1 MSRPKINPEE
11 RKVQTCVRVKKA
23 TLQWYKLNKISMG
36 QTLEEYRVNNE
47 KEK

>member
-36 QTLEEYRVNNE
+36 QTLEDFKNE